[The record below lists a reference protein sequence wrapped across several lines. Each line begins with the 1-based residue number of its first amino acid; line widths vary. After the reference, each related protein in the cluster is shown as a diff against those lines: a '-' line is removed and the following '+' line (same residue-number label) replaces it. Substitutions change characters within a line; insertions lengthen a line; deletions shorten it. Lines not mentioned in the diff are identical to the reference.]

1 MKKFLSFSLSV
12 LLMLSLLVV
21 SANAAVAN
29 PDSLLWDAM
38 GAVEVSVTFVGNN
51 GMAIANIS
59 GIHGITNQLDAIMIV
74 YQEVDGELIYIDS
87 TGGSA
92 ETALRLRVDFDA
104 ESGATYVAEVIVTAY
119 SSEGSETETISDTN
133 TCP

>member
-1 MKKFLSFSLSV
+1 MKKILSCLISIMIIMAMFTMNVHSALPGALSPMWDV
-12 LLMLSLLVV
+12 LSTIEINV
-21 SANAAVAN
+21 N
-29 PDSLLWDAM
+29 
-38 GAVEVSVTFVGNN
+38 FVG
-51 GMAIANIS
+51 GDGTAIANIT
-59 GIHGITNQLDAIMIV
+59 GVYGYTNQIDAIMIV